1 MFQND
6 YKNEIDKIKPD
17 GYIKQKIQKQLENK
31 EKPTKA
37 YKKIYFGTAVAA
49 VLCVA
54 IALSAIGIFKNHN
67 PTVQKNEPITLMK
80 TVKNYNGIYSTLEKF
95 KPTFIDNVTDFADGI
110 FNGFDSTEDA
120 APEAGMEIGDGG
132 LSEGIN
138 ATTKPDSSQYNNGD
152 NAASEDSD
160 HSETTTQVEG
170 VDEADIVKTDGK
182 FIYILTQNANGTV
195 IKIVDARN
203 GTPKQL
209 SSISVD
215 HMNNQEMYLMNDRL
229 VILGTDYNYYKTN
242 HIAKTSA
249 VIYDISNPE
258 QPKKVETC
266 SQSGDYNTSR
276 LIGNRLYIISDYYVQ
291 VDNMKKS
298 DAESF
303 IPSVEANGFCDTV
316 SADSI
321 YLYNECSSPEYTVV
335 IAFDIKDGKML
346 SSQSVL
352 GGSYTV
358 YSSTENII
366 TASMSNS
373 TGKTQVARF
382 KLDGDNIELV
392 ATGELKGSLL
402 NQFSID
408 EYKDHFRFVLTDYT
422 TVSESVTKSGA
433 STSSYSIKKL
443 ITVNSLVILD
453 GDLKETGKITD
464 LAPDERVYSVRF
476 MGDIAY
482 FVTFRQVDPL
492 FSADVSDPKN
502 PKIIGALKI
511 PGFSNYLFPY
521 GDGKLLGI
529 GQNADENTG
538 KTGSIKL
545 SMFNISDPSNVTET
559 DKTDVDSFYSGA
571 LYNHKAILCDY
582 NKNIISFAAN
592 GYTANQT
599 LYVYSYEN
607 GKFVTRLE
615 EDFGANESLVRPMY
629 IGNTFYIVTEN
640 EIRYFN
646 LLTFEK
652 LGNIYLS

>member
-110 FNGFDSTEDA
+110 FNGFVSTENA

-209 SSISVD
+209 SGISVD

-242 HIAKTSA
+242 RISKTSA

-422 TVSESVTKSGA
+422 TVSESVTKSRA